1 MCTAAMN
8 VTMNIVSIQVV
19 TFSDMGEYRIDELAR
34 LAATTVRNVRVY
46 QDRGLLAPPRRDGR
60 VGIYTDAHLA
70 RLRLIGQL
78 LKRGYTFANIGEM
91 LAVWE
96 RGGNLAEIL
105 DLESAVGHP
114 WSDEVPGHVTAEQ
127 LRVLFGAENTAE
139 NRARAVD
146 LGILE
151 PDGERYLVPSPRL
164 LSAGAELVAAGVT
177 LPDVL
182 DLAER
187 LRVHVDAVAHDMA
200 ATVAGHVVAAH
211 LRDGGLR
218 GEDIA
223 EVAAIVRRLRPLAQ
237 IVLDAMLAQAMSR
250 HVQDALGDHF
260 PELLDYQ
267 EPPEAA
273 QPAWPGGWSCLSARH
288 GASFGSVPGLSG
300 GHDARSACQPEPSV
314 RQGSPHRTRPAG
326 VLAAG
331 R

>member
-1 MCTAAMN
+1 
-8 VTMNIVSIQVV
+8 
-19 TFSDMGEYRIDELAR
+19 MGEYRIDELAR
-34 LAATTVRNVRVY
+34 LAATTVRNVRVH

-70 RLRLIGQL
+70 RLRLIGRL
-78 LKRGYTFANIGEM
+78 LSRGYTFANIGEM

-96 RGGNLAEIL
+96 RGGTLAEIL
-105 DLESAVGHP
+105 ELESAVADP
-114 WSDEVPGHVTAEQ
+114 WSDEVPGHVTVEQ
-127 LRVLFGAENTAE
+127 LGVAFGGENTVE
-139 NRARAVD
+139 NRARAAD

-151 PDGERYLVPSPRL
+151 PDGERYVVPSPRL
-164 LSAGAELVAAGVT
+164 LSAGAELVAAGMT

-187 LRVHVDAVAHDMA
+187 LRVQVDAAARDMA
-200 ATVAGHVVAAH
+200 ATVADHVVAAH

-237 IVLDAMLAQAMSR
+237 VVLDAMLAQAMSQ

-267 EPPEAA
+267 KPPEAG
-273 QPAWPGGWSCLSARH
+273 QPA
-288 GASFGSVPGLSG
+288 
-300 GHDARSACQPEPSV
+300 
-314 RQGSPHRTRPAG
+314 
-326 VLAAG
+326 
-331 R
+331 